1 MDLQYHSQR
10 GDHGRGRLGGHPSC
24 PPEVRMTPPAADLPP
39 EVKAFFGT
47 WDGVLA
53 SRLVVEEIDATYAR
67 VVYAWGDDPQERF
80 KGGWS
85 RITAK
90 VLPGGALQ

>member
-1 MDLQYHSQR
+1 
-10 GDHGRGRLGGHPSC
+10 
-24 PPEVRMTPPAADLPP
+24 MTPPAADLPP

-67 VVYAWGDDPQERF
+67 VVYAWGMTRRNAS
-80 KGGWS
+80 KVAGHAS
-85 RITAK
+85 RPKYCLEARYNRGQT
-90 VLPGGALQ
+90 